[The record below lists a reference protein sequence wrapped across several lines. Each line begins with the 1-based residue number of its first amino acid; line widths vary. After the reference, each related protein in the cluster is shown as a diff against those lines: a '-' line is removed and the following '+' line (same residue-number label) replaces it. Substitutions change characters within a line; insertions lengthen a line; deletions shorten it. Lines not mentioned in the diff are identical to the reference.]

1 MSFHDFIE
9 RAWAYGV
16 RPKSRRKI
24 TAQQMYPWAV
34 ERQLQADLKA
44 EFVKAGTY
52 YKEQALNGTQSFK
65 DNAEDLAD
73 AEYDND
79 ERLKPLAERVA
90 YEVEKFQQACF
101 ENFSDV
107 VIGERY
113 VPAVVGP
120 SITDTWQE
128 NFLTLC
134 RSANDDLKRKVS
146 AIISDAV
153 MNGNNIADTARQ
165 IDEAVGHYS
174 YSKAMTIARTETGKL
189 NMAISKAQMEEA
201 GIDKYEWSCMM
212 DERSRPSHEKMDGKI
227 CIWSNPNV
235 VYNIKTK
242 KTEPRPQSAVHL
254 HPGDDYNC
262 RCVALPWDELIEEE
276 LNQKKGKPNKQWLEL
291 KEQEKQKAAEKRAER
306 EEIKRNKELVPQLTA
321 ENEKLQKRLDKMSQ
335 ELLEEQLEREGLEE
349 TLARNSIEGEP
360 HEEVLHVH
368 SDNGKEAYVVVART
382 RQEAKYA
389 LWLDIKNHP
398 ENYGSNATIP
408 KFSPEKYKGP
418 TPVVEIRKESE
429 NKVAKKKQTKSATT
443 ISNKTENFVSTS
455 SATSATTYNVSNK
468 KIPQDVIDLSD
479 GIKSGKISMS
489 ELNQQLFNGDMY
501 ITNIE
506 YFKNL
511 PDSVRT
517 EVIASIK
524 SHRVRDV
531 TGVGGCSYAKE
542 DGIFINR
549 YSLRPTTVIHEATHV
564 IDLNLSNKRS
574 KSISEK
580 FGHSIKDEF
589 LNGFLSDVKSSSD
602 FEKKLRN
609 LVSEFR
615 GSKGYK
621 DDSRTLMTTL
631 RDWTGLSGRTELGR
645 AHSIDYAERQ
655 ENSAILYGHSKDEAK
670 YAALSL
676 ESFAELSELLS
687 YEVGQKFLA
696 KYLPNTL
703 KKYYFILGVNP

>member
-16 RPKSRRKI
+16 RPSSRRKI

-44 EFVKAGTY
+44 EFVKAGMY
-52 YKEQALNGTQSFK
+52 YKEQALKGTQSFK
-65 DNAEDLAD
+65 DNADDLAD

-79 ERLKPLAERVA
+79 ERIRPLAERVA
-90 YEVEKFQQACF
+90 YEVEKFQQASF

-134 RSANDDLKRKVS
+134 RSTNDDLKRRVS

-276 LNQKKGKPNKQWLEL
+276 LNKKKGKPNKQWLEL
-291 KEQEKQKAAEKRAER
+291 KEQEKQKEAARRAER
-306 EEIKRNKELVPQLTA
+306 EEIKQNKIKVEQQQKQIEDLNRRLAELNQTNETLSLRLKAANDEIDILDDALALQKGGTHIVNIHVPNKDNPSVYEVVKVTINADTRQDAKYKVYMDILNNPDKYGKGAVVSKFNIDSYSKKNVKKVILTELEKEVPKA
-321 ENEKLQKRLDKMSQ
+321 ITEKTTTKKQPAATKTTTIFPKPDVELKSPKSAKVEDWVIYDKLKKNLSTYDMDVLKEKMSGNEKY
-335 ELLEEQLEREGLEE
+335 
-349 TLARNSIEGEP
+349 ASIYSKLNTVIE
-360 HEEVLHVH
+360 
-368 SDNGKEAYVVVART
+368 
-382 RQEAKYA
+382 
-389 LWLDIKNHP
+389 
-398 ENYGSNATIP
+398 
-408 KFSPEKYKGP
+408 F
-418 TPVVEIRKESE
+418 
-429 NKVAKKKQTKSATT
+429 
-443 ISNKTENFVSTS
+443 NKTEKT
-455 SATSATTYNVSNK
+455 
-468 KIPQDVIDLSD
+468 
-479 GIKSGKISMS
+479 
-489 ELNQQLFNGDMY
+489 
-501 ITNIE
+501 
-506 YFKNL
+506 
-511 PDSVRT
+511 
-517 EVIASIK
+517 
-524 SHRVRDV
+524 
-531 TGVGGCSYAKE
+531 
-542 DGIFINR
+542 INR
-549 YSLRPTTVIHEATHV
+549 FTGKEQLKTKFCETNPNTAAVHINTSEIPVTADAVSHECAHAIHFKWA
-564 IDLNLSNKRS
+564 IQNKERNNA
-574 KSISEK
+574 
-580 FGHSIKDEF
+580 F
-589 LNGFLSDVKSSSD
+589 LSD
-602 FEKKLRN
+602 FEKAISDDYKKNKSAIKSSKKKFTRDTADDDISCLEDLISAASNGDLENFYGNNRSHSSLYYSSHPGSRSMEGFAEFLN
-609 LVSEFR
+609 LSF
-615 GSKGYK
+615 YK
-621 DDSRTLMTTL
+621 DTLEVAKQFFPQAYKVFDEFMKN
-631 RDWTGLSGRTELGR
+631 E
-645 AHSIDYAERQ
+645 IMPF
-655 ENSAILYGHSKDEAK
+655 YGVD
-670 YAALSL
+670 
-676 ESFAELSELLS
+676 
-687 YEVGQKFLA
+687 
-696 KYLPNTL
+696 
-703 KKYYFILGVNP
+703 